1 VNPSLRNPLLLFI
14 LGLAGMST
22 AFIPGCAQP
31 GGWGSGWGAVAFDTA
46 QVWILAGPDSVPLQ
60 VEIAETDR
68 QREVG
73 LRDRPS
79 LDPEAGMLFLLE
91 APRSGDE
98 GFWMWRTRI
107 PLDIA
112 FLDGAGEIVAILGMD
127 PCTGTHPGDCPEH
140 APGVDYVAALEGNR
154 GNRGW
159 FEEKGVTEGHRIRVE
174 R

>member
-1 VNPSLRNPLLLFI
+1 VTPSLRRSLLALPLALV
-14 LGLAGMST
+14 GLTT
-22 AFIPGCAQP
+22 AFVSGCAQP
-31 GGWGSGWGAVAFDTA
+31 GGWGGGWGAVAFDTA
-46 QVWILAGPDSVPLQ
+46 QVWILAGADSVSLQ

-112 FLDGAGEIVAILGMD
+112 FLDGTGEIVAILGME
-127 PCTGTHPGDCPEH
+127 PCTGADPEDCPEH
-140 APGVDYVAALEGNR
+140 APGVDYVAALEV
-154 GNRGW
+154 NRGW
-159 FEEKGVTEGHRIRVE
+159 FEGKGVAEGHRVRVE

>member
-1 VNPSLRNPLLLFI
+1 VIAPLRVPVLALLLT
-14 LGLAGMST
+14 GVGMSSSLV
-22 AFIPGCAQP
+22 AGCAQT
-31 GGWGSGWGAVAFDTA
+31 GGWGGGWGEVAFDTA
-46 QVWILAGPDSVPLQ
+46 QVWILAGADSVSLQ

-79 LDPEAGMLFLLE
+79 LDPEAGMLFLLD

-98 GFWMWRTRI
+98 GFWMWRTRM

-112 FLDGAGEIVAILGMD
+112 FLDGTGEIVAILGMD
-127 PCTGTHPGDCPEH
+127 PCPGTDPEDCPEH
-140 APGVDYVAALEGNR
+140 APGVDYVAALEA
-154 GNRGW
+154 NRGW
-159 FEEKGVTEGHRIRVE
+159 FEERGVTEGHRVRVE